1 MKSFWILQERDAERL
16 NNIDLENQLQ
26 ALQEEIE
33 FLKNVSY

>member
-1 MKSFWILQERDAERL
+1 MKSFSILQERDAERL